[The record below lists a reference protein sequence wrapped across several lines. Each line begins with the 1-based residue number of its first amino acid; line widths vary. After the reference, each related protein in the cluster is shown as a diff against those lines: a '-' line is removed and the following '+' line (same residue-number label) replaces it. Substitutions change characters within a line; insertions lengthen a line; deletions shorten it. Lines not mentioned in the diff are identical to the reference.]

1 MAKVTCLISLI
12 QNESHTHTLALSINE
27 LSASKMVALSIK
39 LNRLEHA
46 EQKLDDGL
54 TRPASFQIQE

>member
-12 QNESHTHTLALSINE
+12 QNESHTTNE

-39 LNRLEHA
+39 LNRSEHA
-46 EQKLDDGL
+46 EQKVWPPDE
-54 TRPASFQIQE
+54 T